1 MTCPPEYVTKQGMK
15 ITPEEVRYVATL
27 ARLSLSEAEVE
38 KTTLQLDSIL
48 SYVEKLGELDTTGIQ
63 PTTHALAI
71 HNAFREDETKAS
83 LPQQEALANGPL
95 QNGEAFVVPRV
106 I

>member
-1 MTCPPEYVTKQGMK
+1 MK
-15 ITPEEVRYVATL
+15 ITEEQIQYVAKL
-27 ARLSLSEAEVE
+27 ARLDLAPAELAPM
-38 KTTLQLDSIL
+38 TAQLDRIL
-48 SYVEKLGELDTTGIQ
+48 TYVETLNELDTKGIA

-71 HNAFREDETKAS
+71 TNAFRDDVVKPS
-83 LPQQEALANGPL
+83 LGQEKSLANGPL